1 MDAKKY
7 LSRKTAEGAMN
18 SKGVMI
24 YAVGIKNI
32 SVDEILPSDSRYI
45 PPKCLSRWKKNLIS
59 VGVAEREAEDPRKE
73 TLWGRQLASALR
85 NTY

>member
-1 MDAKKY
+1 MNNYFVITGTKEGLTVYKTKMRTRPNSWSTDPMDAKKY

-45 PPKCLSRWKKNLIS
+45 PPKCLSR
-59 VGVAEREAEDPRKE
+59 
-73 TLWGRQLASALR
+73 
-85 NTY
+85 